1 MRPTEK
7 KPASAT
13 ARKAAPSARQPL
25 RTVPRLA
32 SLSEQVL
39 EELRKQIV
47 HGHRQPGDRL
57 VELEIAA
64 EMGVSQGTVREAL
77 QRLESDGLVERQSRT
92 ASFVSGSSLEEMYEL
107 SMIRKTVEGFTF
119 RRAAARITDDE
130 CDELQALVERMR
142 EAARNKD
149 MQRLESIDTQF
160 HQRVCELS
168 GSRILL
174 RVWLPLFTQLR
185 RFITQAHERYF
196 PQRIEIADGHQP
208 LVDALRS
215 RDPNKVEAAVARHI
229 MVSWARL
236 NADPQ
241 QPRPK
246 ASAKKRPAAGETT
259 LTAPEPSQAKG
270 RIKDRIRRA

>member
-1 MRPTEK
+1 MRPTDK
-7 KPASAT
+7 KSASSIGRKT
-13 ARKAAPSARQPL
+13 APLAGQPL
-25 RTVPRLA
+25 RVKPKLT

-107 SMIRKTVEGFTF
+107 SMIRKAVEGFTF
-119 RRAAARITDDE
+119 SRAARRITDE
-130 CDELQALVERMR
+130 QCDELQALVERMR

-149 MQRLESIDTQF
+149 MQTLESIDTQF

-168 GSRILL
+168 GSRILM

-185 RFITQAHERYF
+185 RFITQAHQRYF
-196 PQRIEIADGHQP
+196 PQRTEIADGHQP

-215 RDPNKVEAAVARHI
+215 RNPKKAEAAVAQHI
-229 MVSWARL
+229 MISWARL

-241 QPRPK
+241 QQNARP
-246 ASAKKRPAAGETT
+246 SPKKKLVAEGVALVTPK
-259 LTAPEPSQAKG
+259 LSPSKN
-270 RIKDRIRRA
+270 RLRRA